1 MAEEKADYERQL
13 EQSIFTEGQ
22 GYAARNV
29 RSKEENKGRAAAR
42 DRIKAQ
48 GISPQAFGAAV
59 ALVKTK
65 SPREIDDYLRDFN
78 AVVKVLRQ
86 RQQELFP
93 EEAAAAAKREQ
104 KAADLASKTP
114 AGQDAKSDA
123 NPRSNPDAGGAKPR
137 TGKPK
142 PSASGKPTLTV
153 AGGTDVKPTDEQAE
167 GDAAL
172 NAGMQQTNAASK
184 KESQSAKAAR
194 IAAEAGTTH

>member
-22 GYAARNV
+22 GYAARNA
-29 RSKEENKGRAAAR
+29 RSKEENKGRTAAR
-42 DRIKAQ
+42 SRIKDL

-65 SPREIDDYLRDFN
+65 SAREIDEYMRDLN
-78 AVVKVLRQ
+78 AVVKALRQ
-86 RQQELFP
+86 RQADLFP
-93 EEAAAAAKREQ
+93 EEAAAAIKREQ

-142 PSASGKPTLTV
+142 PSASGKPNLTV

-172 NAGMQQTNAASK
+172 NAGLQQTNAASK